1 MAFRFLVQFDQLK
14 AGEPHPFRVEEQDL
28 VLCRV
33 GDEVYALDGICPHVG
48 GPLGQ
53 GALHG
58 YMLVCPWHTWEFD
71 CRTGEHDRLRGCRL
85 ATYPVE
91 VRGGEVFVDA

>member
-1 MAFRFLVQFDQLK
+1 MT
-14 AGEPHPFRVEEQDL
+14 AGTPYGCRLGEREL

-33 GDEVYALDGICPHVG
+33 GDEVYAVDGVCPHVG

-71 CRTGEHDRLRGCRL
+71 CRTGKHDRLAGCRL
-85 ATYPVE
+85 ETYPVM
-91 VRGGEVFVDA
+91 VVDGEVLVDA